1 VQKAIHSAEKSH
13 MSASKVAALQGMSA
27 SVETSA
33 TTATSPTDSTRLHA
47 LAEILKH
54 PAA

>member
-1 VQKAIHSAEKSH
+1 
-13 MSASKVAALQGMSA
+13 MNASKVAALQGMST
-27 SVETSA
+27 SLDESA
-33 TTATSPTDSTRLHA
+33 TTAKSSADSTRLHA